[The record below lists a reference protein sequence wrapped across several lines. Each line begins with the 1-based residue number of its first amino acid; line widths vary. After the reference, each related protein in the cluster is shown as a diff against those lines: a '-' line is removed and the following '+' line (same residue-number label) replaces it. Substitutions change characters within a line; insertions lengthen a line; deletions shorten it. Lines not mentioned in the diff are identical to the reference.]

1 MDALNQKQLQWLEK
15 YKLCSKFFFDFLKCI
30 KNVLDYINVLFFSI
44 VKAFLAETFESRI
57 FGRQMDILPYLGY
70 DFPPRSPDLTVMDFY
85 LFGRMKDAITED
97 PMPTTLAL
105 LRAKIIQ
112 VYDSITPEEIRA
124 AFANI
129 QVCKKLLFI

>member
-1 MDALNQKQLQWLEK
+1 
-15 YKLCSKFFFDFLKCI
+15 
-30 KNVLDYINVLFFSI
+30 LDYINVLFFSI
-44 VKAFLAETFESRI
+44 VKAFLGETFESRI
-57 FGRQMDILPYLGY
+57 FGRQMDILPYLGF

-105 LRAKIIQ
+105 LRAKITQ
-112 VYDSITPEEIRA
+112 VYESITPEEIRA

-129 QVCKKLLFI
+129 QVCNSQSCLAI